1 LGRIKLSYYSKE
13 EEVVQLCR
21 YKSLSEKQ
29 QRHFLGFEYK
39 RLGVGSQ
46 HYLSEVFGCS
56 RMRIRKGF
64 TEISSPDFSPDYRIQ
79 RKQGGGRKKRGQQS

>member
-1 LGRIKLSYYSKE
+1 MSRIKVIYYSEKE
-13 EEVVQLCR
+13 QAVQLAR
-21 YKSLSEKQ
+21 YNTLSEKQ

-56 RMRIRKGF
+56 RMRIRKGSK
-64 TEISSPDFSPDYRIQ
+64 EIALNPSPNDYQRQ
-79 RKQGGGRKKRGQQS
+79 RKQGGGRKKRGR